1 VTRVSGGIAARAT
14 RLSPPAA
21 GRAPAA
27 QASPGGVMWRL
38 RALVAMG
45 HSCTRMAAATGI
57 PAATLRRTVRGEA
70 ITVSPQVSHPV
81 TALYEAWW
89 DKQPPQRTR
98 QEKLAAASAL
108 QRAAASGW
116 PCPAGLD
123 DDQLD
128 RPGYQ
133 PEPRWRHAHG
143 TGIASD
149 YPLAEKQAAS

>member
-1 VTRVSGGIAARAT
+1 MTRVSGGIAAEAR

-27 QASPGGVMWRL
+27 QVSPGGVMWRL

-45 HSCTRMAAATGI
+45 HSCARMAAATGI
-57 PAATLRRTVRGEA
+57 PAATLRRIVRGEA
-70 ITVSPQVSHPV
+70 GTVSPQVSQPV

-89 DKQPPQRTR
+89 DKRPPQRTR
-98 QEKLAAASAL
+98 RDKLAAASAL
-108 QRAAASGW
+108 RRAAVSGW

-133 PEPRWRHAHG
+133 PERGWRHAHG
-143 TGIASD
+143 TGIAGD
-149 YPLAEKQAAS
+149 YPLAERQAAS